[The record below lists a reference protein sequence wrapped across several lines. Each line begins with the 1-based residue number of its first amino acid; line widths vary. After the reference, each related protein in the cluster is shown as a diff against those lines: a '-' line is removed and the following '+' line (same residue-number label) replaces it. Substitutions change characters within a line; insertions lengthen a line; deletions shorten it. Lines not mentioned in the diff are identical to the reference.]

1 MNCIVK
7 DIKKVIRMTTPL
19 HNAIIITSFIRSLL
33 SSYDAKDRKENIKP
47 IQILR
52 QRCKKFMTSRS
63 RTNYKVLSESV
74 KIGDAVWQD
83 TINHFA
89 NKNLKIEVISTVV
102 RLYDLYEEELGKYAS
117 IHSKQI
123 EALAIHQT
131 DVTTKDIEHT
141 SYIIADYMLERLS
154 AFTGKHRRKLN
165 LLQKVV
171 ENE

>member
-19 HNAIIITSFIRSLL
+19 HNAIIITSIIRSLL

-63 RTNYKVLSESV
+63 RTNYKVFLESV

-89 NKNLKIEVISTVV
+89 SKNLKIEVTSTVI
-102 RLYDLYEEELGKYAS
+102 RLYDLYEAELSKYAS

-131 DVTTKDIEHT
+131 DVTSKDIEHT
-141 SYIIADYMLERLS
+141 SYEVADYLLEKLG
-154 AFTGKHRRKLN
+154 AFTGKKRRKLN
-165 LLQKVV
+165 LFKKVV
-171 ENE
+171 KR